1 MINEI
6 SIDLYLQNFK
16 HLAQQNLE
24 KMGEK
29 KIGLVVFPLFP
40 PAAGQW
46 WDAHRRERPGFVPGW
61 RQVLPGVG
69 WGGEKLS
76 PTLLSQAMSMTST
89 FPGPL
94 PEQPQVRLCMR
105 TLPHQPQPQC
115 AVQINQQFTGGM
127 AIKGNSETPNNFLK
141 PKNIFHGVEH
151 FSSVLFFKCK
161 SSDVLFKQ
169 KQHLGINSGTWVLGG
184 YRYASW
190 ILLPLI

>member
-1 MINEI
+1 M
-6 SIDLYLQNFK
+6 S
-16 HLAQQNLE
+16 
-24 KMGEK
+24 GC
-29 KIGLVVFPLFP
+29 FP
-40 PAAGQW
+40 PFSTCCWTVMRCSQKRKAWLCTRLATG
-46 WDAHRRERPGFVPGW
+46 ATRSGLR
-61 RQVLPGVG
+61 
-69 WGGEKLS
+69 GEKLS
-76 PTLLSQAMSMTST
+76 PALLSQAMSMTST